1 MRILSL
7 NGLRTPKKYK
17 KEKVLLFKE
26 DLMKK
31 IKKFAAICLA
41 TICCFAVGACL
52 TACGGKGDNSV
63 SSEQP
68 TYTAYEFTVIGAD
81 GKPATGVSIQLCDI
95 SNATVC
101 YMPVAVD
108 ANGKA
113 IYTPMGFPGEGVYEI
128 HILKGSEQVEFDG
141 PTQTT
146 NEYGAITLT
155 LK

>member
-1 MRILSL
+1 MKEFFNKAWQWIKTHIAISATAAGVLVVAIALSIAL
-7 NGLRTPKKYK
+7 PIALSSKNNNGSN
-17 KEKVLLFKE
+17 
-26 DLMKK
+26 
-31 IKKFAAICLA
+31 
-41 TICCFAVGACL
+41 
-52 TACGGKGDNSV
+52 NSV